1 MIADKQMKCCVCKIE
16 IDNGMDFHNPAP
28 IGKYTSDVC
37 CTYCNITKVLPARI
51 SQITKKE
58 KLKINKKL

>member
-1 MIADKQMKCCVCKIE
+1 MKIILMKQWMKQLNYMIADKQMKCCVCKIE

-37 CTYCNITKVLPARI
+37 FV
-51 SQITKKE
+51 
-58 KLKINKKL
+58 KLDEV